1 MIIEKQINDSQKFE
15 SVKINKELANSKK
28 RDQAIQEMIEKER
41 VHEVV
46 SIIKKSPQS
55 KVAVELL
62 KEFKIMPEL
71 KNEEEEV
78 N

>member
-1 MIIEKQINDSQKFE
+1 
-15 SVKINKELANSKK
+15 
-28 RDQAIQEMIEKER
+28 MIEKER
-41 VHEVV
+41 VKEVI

-62 KEFKIMPEL
+62 KEFKIMPES
-71 KNEEEEV
+71 KPEEEEI